1 MNIDNL
7 FNVCTFKEES
17 DIIKEFNINDSNQ
30 DDDKINS
37 IKNYIEIKKNIS
49 KSFLPILFNICK
61 DKINIFIENE
71 KNNNEGNI
79 KDELI
84 MILDGLKNI
93 DSYCS
98 EIKDIPQNEIL
109 KTCINNKKGHLFMLH
124 HYFNKLIFSKNE
136 EIKKR
141 IFEIFEIIT
150 EQMDLK
156 E

>member
-1 MNIDNL
+1 MNIETL
-7 FNVCTFKEES
+7 FNVCNFKEES
-17 DIIKEFNINDSNQ
+17 EIIKEFNINDSNK

-49 KSFLPILFNICK
+49 KIFLPILFNICK

-71 KNNNEGNI
+71 KNNNEGNLKNEI
-79 KDELI
+79 I
-84 MILDGLKNI
+84 MILDGLKNL

-98 EIKDIPQNEIL
+98 EIDIPKNEIL
-109 KTCINNKKGHLFMLH
+109 KNCINNKKGNLFLLH
-124 HYFNKLIFSKNE
+124 HYFNKLIFSKSE
-136 EIKKR
+136 EIKKK

-150 EQMDLK
+150 DQMNIK